1 LKSGPV
7 PPTGTGAPADSGSRL
22 TLSGMPLYSLDG
34 KQPRVA
40 DDAFVAPSA
49 SVIGDVII
57 ESGASIWY
65 SAVIRAD
72 YSTII
77 IRAGANVQDGS
88 VLHSPPDVVTEVG
101 AGATIGHLCMIHGA
115 VIGEQAL
122 IGNGSTVLDG
132 SLIGARCLVAAH
144 SLVRSG
150 SCFEPEAFIAGVPA
164 VAKRSVTGTPMAEL
178 LDANGPAYVELACRH
193 SSALVRLD

>member
-1 LKSGPV
+1 
-7 PPTGTGAPADSGSRL
+7 
-22 TLSGMPLYSLDG
+22 MPLYALDG
-34 KQPRVA
+34 KKPSIA
-40 DDAFVAPSA
+40 KDAFIAPSA
-49 SVIGDVII
+49 SVIGDVIV

-65 SAVIRAD
+65 HTVIRAD

-88 VLHSPPDVVTEVG
+88 VLHSPPDAVTEVG
-101 AGATIGHLCMIHGA
+101 AGATIGHLCMVHGA

-150 SCFEPEAFIAGVPA
+150 SSFEPGTFIAGSPA
-164 VAKRSVTGTPMAEL
+164 VAKRSVAGTAMEEL
-178 LDANGPAYVELACRH
+178 IEINGAAYVELARRH
-193 SSALVRLD
+193 GSSLVRLD